1 MSELPI
7 GGIPSAPPPA
17 PLSSAPRDRPED
29 AIRASRGAAFR
40 KALGPEGSAS
50 ESGEATLQDLQ
61 QIIEDLNRFVSKG
74 IRFDLINDGQ
84 DLVVQVVNR
93 DSDEVLRSIPP
104 EQLIAFREGFR
115 ELTGIL
121 LDDRV

>member
-7 GGIPSAPPPA
+7 GGIPSAASPA
-17 PLSSAPRDRPED
+17 PLSSAARDRPED
-29 AIRASRGAAFR
+29 AIRDSRGAALR
-40 KALGPEGSAS
+40 KSSGPEGSAS
-50 ESGEATLQDLQ
+50 GSGKVTLQDLQ
-61 QIIEDLNRFVSKG
+61 QIIDDLNGFVTKG
-74 IRFDLINDGQ
+74 VRFDLTNDGQ
-84 DLVVQVVNR
+84 DLVIQVVDR

-121 LDDRV
+121 LDDRA